1 MSHDPSFHVV
11 GVSHHTAGV
20 EVREQFTLTAVEA
33 AAWLEAERLA
43 GRTALLLSTC
53 NRCEVYW
60 SGDHDLERWFRDFA
74 RARGVRPD
82 HAVVR
87 LDGAAAIRHLF
98 TVTAGLDS
106 QILGESEILGQVR
119 RAHDAART
127 AGTTDR
133 VLDTVFAAALAAGRR
148 VRRETMLGRHPSSV
162 SSAAV
167 DVAASMP
174 GGLGGK
180 RAVVLGAGEVA
191 EGVLRALLP
200 HGLVAVSVVNRH
212 TARAT
217 SLAAAWG
224 AVAASWE
231 DLDSLLRTADI
242 VFVSTGSN
250 RPVLPAERLTV
261 AVGGSRDRRIT
272 VLDLSVPRNVEPSAR
287 SVRGVRLFD
296 LDDLQQLRC
305 PASGFAAPAMAQ
317 AEHVLME
324 EIARVQ
330 RALQARHAAPRLAEL
345 HRLGSRL
352 IEEETARAL
361 EQLGE
366 VSDRERQVVR
376 ELAERLVRRVLYPVS
391 RSIRDEP
398 PDTAPAPRLAPEPV
412 SQVED
417 QLSA

>member
-1 MSHDPSFHVV
+1 
-11 GVSHHTAGV
+11 
-20 EVREQFTLTAVEA
+20 
-33 AAWLEAERLA
+33 
-43 GRTALLLSTC
+43 
-53 NRCEVYW
+53 
-60 SGDHDLERWFRDFA
+60 
-74 RARGVRPD
+74 
-82 HAVVR
+82 
-87 LDGAAAIRHLF
+87 
-98 TVTAGLDS
+98 
-106 QILGESEILGQVR
+106 
-119 RAHDAART
+119 
-127 AGTTDR
+127 
-133 VLDTVFAAALAAGRR
+133 
-148 VRRETMLGRHPSSV
+148 
-162 SSAAV
+162 
-167 DVAASMP
+167 MP

-180 RAVVLGAGEVA
+180 RAMVLGAGEVA

-200 HGLVAVSVVNRH
+200 HGVAGAMVVNRQA
-212 TARAT
+212 ARAT

-224 AVAASWE
+224 AVAAAWD
-231 DLDSLLRTADI
+231 DLDSLLGATDV

-250 RPVLPAERLTV
+250 RPVLSAERLAA

-324 EIARVQ
+324 EIVRLQ
-330 RALQARHAAPRLAEL
+330 RALAARHAAPRLAEL

-366 VSDRERQVVR
+366 VSDREREVVR
-376 ELAERLVRRVLYPVS
+376 EMAERLVRRVLYPVS
-391 RSIRDEP
+391 RSLREDP
-398 PDTAPAPRLAPEPV
+398 PPPPRLAGEAV
-412 SQVED
+412 SPAED

>member
-1 MSHDPSFHVV
+1 
-11 GVSHHTAGV
+11 
-20 EVREQFTLTAVEA
+20 
-33 AAWLEAERLA
+33 
-43 GRTALLLSTC
+43 
-53 NRCEVYW
+53 
-60 SGDHDLERWFRDFA
+60 
-74 RARGVRPD
+74 
-82 HAVVR
+82 
-87 LDGAAAIRHLF
+87 
-98 TVTAGLDS
+98 
-106 QILGESEILGQVR
+106 
-119 RAHDAART
+119 
-127 AGTTDR
+127 
-133 VLDTVFAAALAAGRR
+133 
-148 VRRETMLGRHPSSV
+148 MLGRHPSSV

-200 HGLVAVSVVNRH
+200 HGLAGVTVVNRH
-212 TARAT
+212 AARAI

-224 AVAASWE
+224 AVAATWD
-231 DLDSLLRTADI
+231 DLDALLGAADV

-250 RPVLPAERLTV
+250 RPILAAERLAEAAGT
-261 AVGGSRDRRIT
+261 ARDRRVT
-272 VLDLSVPRNVEPSAR
+272 VLDLSVPRNVEPAAR

-324 EIARVQ
+324 EIARLQ

-345 HRLGSRL
+345 HRLCSRL

-366 VSDRERQVVR
+366 VSDREREVVR

-391 RSIRDEP
+391 RTIRDEP
-398 PDTAPAPRLAPEPV
+398 PAPPRLAAEPV
-412 SQVED
+412 APVED